1 MEATKVFMELET
13 ACELGKI
20 SILEEYR
27 LRLEE
32 QDCEIL
38 EDAEFLL

>member
-1 MEATKVFMELET
+1 MEATKILVEMET
-13 ACELGKI
+13 ACETRKA
-20 SILEEYR
+20 SMLEEYR

-38 EDAEFLL
+38 EDAEFLF